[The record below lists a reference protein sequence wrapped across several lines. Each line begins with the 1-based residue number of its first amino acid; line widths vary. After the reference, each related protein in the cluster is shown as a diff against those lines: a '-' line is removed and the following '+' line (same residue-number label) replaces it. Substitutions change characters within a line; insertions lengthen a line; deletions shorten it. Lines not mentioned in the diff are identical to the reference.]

1 MLNHN
6 RAPKLLAFG
15 TAVALGLSAC
25 TGQSGNTESS
35 ATPSTKPSYIGD
47 NIPPKDLTTC
57 KGKLGGFKPGEPS
70 WTKDGNVYEVT
81 SISDGPCAGVYD
93 LATLKD
99 FGGLAVG
106 DAFIGG
112 CTFDSRPTR
121 IHVLAP
127 NAEGDAEGDVNL
139 TEAGLE
145 QVNAH
150 AMPSCASE
158 GIPDK
163 GLFTHN

>member
-1 MLNHN
+1 MLQSVFVSNRGDRMLNHN

-106 DAFIGG
+106 D
-112 CTFDSRPTR
+112 
-121 IHVLAP
+121 
-127 NAEGDAEGDVNL
+127 VNL